1 MDMKKILSLPKSIY
15 YNIKLFGW
23 RQAITLPIIFSK
35 NCKFFGL
42 RRGCV
47 KLNNHS
53 SRVTVGFYGSN
64 GVEQNKH
71 TLIYIGEKGYLQFN
85 GCAVIGAGSSLRIDN
100 GTLTIGDNFSCN
112 KNCFISCTKS
122 ISFGN
127 DCLLGWNINI
137 RDSDGHSI
145 FDADG
150 TEKPSLKEV
159 IIGNHVWIASNVNI
173 LKGTIIGNNS
183 VVGFGSMLTKEYK
196 INNVII
202 AGNPAKIVQ
211 NNVSWKM

>member
-1 MDMKKILSLPKSIY
+1 MDIQKIISLPKSIY

-23 RQAITLPIIFSK
+23 RQAATLPIIFSK

-53 SRVTVGFYGSN
+53 SRITIGFYGSK
-64 GVEQNKH
+64 GVQQNKH
-71 TLIYIGEKGYLQFN
+71 TLIYIGENGCLEFN
-85 GCAVIGAGSSLRIDN
+85 GSAVIGTGSSLRIDN
-100 GTLTIGDNFSCN
+100 GTLTIGNKFSCN

-127 DCLLGWNINI
+127 ECLLGWNINI
-137 RDSDGHSI
+137 RDADGHSI
-145 FDADG
+145 LSENG
-150 TEKPSLKEV
+150 IEKPSLKEV
-159 IIGNHVWIASNVNI
+159 IIGNHVWIASDVSI
-173 LKGTIIGNNS
+173 LKGTIIGDNS
-183 VVGFGSMLTKEYK
+183 VVGYGSVLTRGYGKR
-196 INNVII
+196 NVII
-202 AGNPAKIVQ
+202 AGSPAKIVQ